1 MLMNYQRIVL
11 HGYLECKPEQSAFS
25 RYFERQAKIAERDE
39 FVEKEDFYKE
49 CLSVIEKFQGEIY
62 RLYYKNLTEY
72 DGVLAAYRSQLKR
85 GVTVSESGE
94 SIESHIEN
102 ILHERKGKE
111 ERGYKNDTYF
121 FWCGTD
127 GDGMIVHDMLSLEHK
142 LYYPILERMKD
153 SINRFISMISEP
165 SSQDNDSSPGNS
177 ESNSSHTNTNEPT
190 GYQCD
195 PGIISSIYQFCID
208 TNVFDNNIKLSEL
221 SSAVEN
227 ANFKVLV
234 EKCALRNKKSQCMYL
249 ITNLAKHIIKPD
261 WYKETAHSINTEP
274 TRLSGISIPSPWK
287 KKLND
292 IK

>member
-94 SIESHIEN
+94 SIESCIEN

-142 LYYPILERMKD
+142 LYYPILERMKE
-153 SINRFISMISEP
+153 SINILIISISEQ
-165 SSQDNDSSPGNS
+165 STQNNDSTPGDS
-177 ESNSSHTNTNEPT
+177 EINLSNWGRNDKTRYE
-190 GYQCD
+190 YD
-195 PGIISSIYQFCID
+195 PITISRIFEHCQKTD
-208 TNVFDNNIKLSEL
+208 VFDDQISLSDFTM
-221 SSAVEN
+221 AIDN
-227 ANFKVLV
+227 TDFKEIV
-234 EKCALRNKKSQCMYL
+234 EKCAKRKKKSKCMSVINKL
-249 ITNLAKHIIKPD
+249 SKVISSE
-261 WYKETAHSINTEP
+261 WYRKTAHSINTEP
-274 TRLSGISIPSPWK
+274 TRISGISVPCGWK
-287 KKLND
+287 KELDD